1 ITALVKELNQEGVPC
16 RRTPGRAW
24 SPSTVSRILKSEKY
38 IGRWLWN
45 RTETRRD
52 PRTGRKRR
60 FIKPASEWHVVQR
73 EEVRIVPQEVWDR
86 VVARWQEIDRTWP
99 KRRGHRGFE
108 GQQRSYVETHP
119 HTCSR
124 DCSDVAHAAERWD
137 RSVARPA
144 AITAAWALRSVRAR
158 TSCSCLVGS
167 SRRESLPRSRSKC
180 RTRRR
185 CTTCLNGS
193 RWR

>member
-1 ITALVKELNQEGVPC
+1 VVLRVFRDFAAGKAIAALVKELNEEGVPC

-52 PRTGRKRR
+52 PPTGRKRR
-60 FIKPASEWHVVQR
+60 FNKPASEWHVVQR

-99 KRRGHRGFE
+99 KRRGQRGFE

-119 HTCSR
+119 PHLLSGLLRCGACGGAMGKSSGKAGGYYGCLSAAKRACSNK
-124 DCSDVAHAAERWD
+124 
-137 RSVARPA
+137 
-144 AITAAWALRSVRAR
+144 L
-158 TSCSCLVGS
+158 LVP
-167 SRRESLPRSRSKC
+167 RRFLEKRILA
-180 RTRRR
+180 
-185 CTTCLNGS
+185 
-193 RWR
+193 